1 MRADCFI
8 LTGSKSAVGA
18 AHLKNRDTPPPNFGA
33 VAFTFVNA
41 ALTLLTHVSIIL
53 KGFALTFVNALL
65 TAVNRPKRQQFTCDL
80 MWREQKMTETKR
92 TKNVAFRL
100 TDDEFAQV
108 EKAASAVNDDPNTW
122 CRKMALIQS
131 TEGQTFTKSERLIYQ
146 EIALL
151 RFLIGHGFK
160 LLFSRNEVTAGTWKK
175 LTMQADQRSE
185 EIVNEV
191 LSRRL

>member
-1 MRADCFI
+1 MAE
-8 LTGSKSAVGA
+8 A
-18 AHLKNRDTPPPNFGA
+18 
-33 VAFTFVNA
+33 
-41 ALTLLTHVSIIL
+41 
-53 KGFALTFVNALL
+53 
-65 TAVNRPKRQQFTCDL
+65 
-80 MWREQKMTETKR
+80 KR
-92 TKNVAFRL
+92 TRNIAFRL
-100 TDDEFAQV
+100 TDEEFARI
-108 EKAASAVNDDPNTW
+108 EKAAAAVNDDPNTW
-122 CRKMALIQS
+122 CRKMALNQS
-131 TEGQTFTKSERLIYQ
+131 TEGQTFTKNERLIYQ